1 MRGCPCDWHAWQ
13 ESSRPISASRG
24 SASNFASRTP
34 PRTGSDNEPMPASGY
49 ADQDQ
54 EAVHRKRGGLRGERH
69 GPAKAQV
76 ATAATCEVRRA
87 EADGLVRARVGVWG
101 HDDTDAARHYS
112 EAAGL
117 PLRGYLVTLATC
129 SGLVTALT
137 VLARVTGSKAPACV
151 APGDVLLTAVATYKL
166 SSPVTKDP
174 VTRPLRAPFSSYEGT
189 QGPSRALGVT
199 ARRASASSSP
209 ARSARRRGS
218 ARAWP
223 PGSSSCGGRGAR
235 RWGCSPCRRERTFLQ
250 YAHAWLMQKAE

>member
-1 MRGCPCDWHAWQ
+1 MAARATGTHGRSPHAR
-13 ESSRPISASRG
+13 SRPAGARPRISRAGRRRVPAAIMSRCLP
-24 SASNFASRTP
+24 AVTRIRT
-34 PRTGSDNEPMPASGY
+34 
-49 ADQDQ
+49 
-54 EAVHRKRGGLRGERH
+54 RKRCIANEMVWS
-69 GPAKAQV
+69 GP
-76 ATAATCEVRRA
+76 EW
-87 EADGLVRARVGVWG
+87 GARG

-129 SGLVTALT
+129 SGLVSALT

>member
-1 MRGCPCDWHAWQ
+1 MSRCLPAVTRIRTRKRCIATEEAYAASATAQ
-13 ESSRPISASRG
+13 PKRRSRP
-24 SASNFASRTP
+24 
-34 PRTGSDNEPMPASGY
+34 PR
-49 ADQDQ
+49 
-54 EAVHRKRGGLRGERH
+54 
-69 GPAKAQV
+69 PAKCDAPRLMV
-76 ATAATCEVRRA
+76 WSGPEW
-87 EADGLVRARVGVWG
+87 GARG

-166 SSPVTKDP
+166 RSLVTKDP

-199 ARRASASSSP
+199 ARSASASSSP

-235 RWGCSPCRRERTFLQ
+235 RWGRSPCWRERTFLQ